1 MGLTILFGDRK
12 RNSSVHEIARHAR
25 EVVDE
30 VLRRHARNDDAAAH
44 AEPVWHSVAMQIEL
58 DEASQYASLLTA
70 IRADCANASVD
81 VMGVR
86 VA

>member
-12 RNSSVHEIARHAR
+12 GTSSVHEIAHHAR

-30 VLRRHARNDDAAAH
+30 VLRRNGRGDVATCGAR
-44 AEPVWHSVAMQIEL
+44 PVWHSVAMQIEL
-58 DEASQYASLLTA
+58 EEASQYAPLLAA
-70 IRADCANASVD
+70 IRSDCAHRRVD